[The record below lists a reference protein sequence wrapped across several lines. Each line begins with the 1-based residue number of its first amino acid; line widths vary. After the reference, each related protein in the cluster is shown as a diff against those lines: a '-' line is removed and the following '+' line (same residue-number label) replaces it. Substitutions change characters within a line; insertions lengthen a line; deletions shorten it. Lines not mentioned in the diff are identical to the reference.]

1 MTMTMVYLIRVMLSL
16 WIRQSRLIQMAIV
29 SETNEMTTMMAMGSP
44 MPMINRRSEMGL
56 LTGTETG
63 SSTMKMPM
71 RTGMV
76 FPDAFADFISGG
88 KSSTTIVFRRSS
100 YEASNISF
108 ATGWG

>member
-16 WIRQSRLIQMAIV
+16 WIRQSRLMQMAMV

-56 LTGTETG
+56 LTGTETA
-63 SSTMKMPM
+63 SSTMKILM

-76 FPDAFADFISGG
+76 FPM
-88 KSSTTIVFRRSS
+88 RSQ
-100 YEASNISF
+100 
-108 ATGWG
+108 TL